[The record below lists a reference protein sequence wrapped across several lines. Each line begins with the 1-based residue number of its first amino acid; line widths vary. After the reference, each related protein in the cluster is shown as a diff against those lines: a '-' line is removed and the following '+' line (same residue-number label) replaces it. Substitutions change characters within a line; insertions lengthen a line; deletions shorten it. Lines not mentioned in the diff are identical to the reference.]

1 VGGQVADIK
10 QLGAAISEI
19 REERG
24 ISSEQLALAAD
35 VHPTHLNR
43 AENHG
48 RNLTWKKLSSLAKVL
63 DVPVSTVALRAE
75 EMAKSGR
82 PPKVKPGAD

>member
-1 VGGQVADIK
+1 VDGLVADISH
-10 QLGAAISEI
+10 LGMAISEI
-19 REERG
+19 RDETG
-24 ISSEQLALAAD
+24 LTSEQLALAAD

-63 DVPVSTVALRAE
+63 NVPVSAIAARAE
-75 EMAKSGR
+75 EMARTGR
-82 PPKVKPGAD
+82 KPKVKPVAD

>member
-1 VGGQVADIK
+1 M
-10 QLGAAISEI
+10 AISEI
-19 REERG
+19 RDETG
-24 ISSEQLALAAD
+24 LTSEQLALAAD

-63 DVPVSTVALRAE
+63 NVPVSAIAARAE
-75 EMAKSGR
+75 DMARTGRKS
-82 PPKVKPGAD
+82 KVKPVGD